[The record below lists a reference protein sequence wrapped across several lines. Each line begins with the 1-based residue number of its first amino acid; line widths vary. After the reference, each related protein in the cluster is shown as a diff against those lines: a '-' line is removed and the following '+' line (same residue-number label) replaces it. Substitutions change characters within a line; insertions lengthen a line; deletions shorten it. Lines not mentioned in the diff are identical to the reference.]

1 MKHENV
7 LQSYHYFIKI
17 LCVGGPQ
24 HETWIRNIK
33 SLTVFPH
40 FFRFYQIFSV
50 SFLVWLG
57 FSAII
62 PSQSCIFRIYM
73 NIIIY
78 MSHLALLKINL
89 NYFIFQISFNK
100 LFKIWEKKNHNKTI
114 DESFFIYFIELLN
127 TK

>member
-1 MKHENV
+1 MSNIKWLLSKMKMSLKV
-7 LQSYHYFIKI
+7 STISSKY
-17 LCVGGPQ
+17 CVGGPQ

-33 SLTVFPH
+33 SLTFFSH

-62 PSQSCIFRIYM
+62 PSQSYLFRIYM

-100 LFKIWEKKNHNKTI
+100 LLKIWKKNI
-114 DESFFIYFIELLN
+114 IIRPLMSLSLYIL
-127 TK
+127 